1 MKKRFK
7 ILITVILIVIAIV
20 SICFVMLYKTK
31 YAGYNFKNN
40 TLTICNEDDRLH
52 LPKRNQMDGS
62 YDTRID
68 TLIIPDNI
76 KELEYGIDL
85 DLFNVVKIG
94 KNFKDIYAFYD
105 HPHFAFEVDPENPYF
120 TTYGGALYSKNFD
133 TLYST
138 PRHMASIRIH
148 PDTKVIKD
156 EAVSTC
162 DMWAPIVVPQG
173 VLEIEDDALYY
184 VSENT
189 PIVLPDTLTYMGFQE
204 LPRHDV
210 YKTYFYSDDNYV
222 ADESASLGGKIKKEM
237 LPEDMQSINS
247 IDDIYEI
254 TNNGQTLKNDIW
266 FFDEDY
272 NTYYY
277 EEGVLVK
284 GLKRFGRRLSYF
296 DENGVMLEDK
306 WLEYEGNWYY
316 FNIYGVGVENLWIQD
331 YIKGYDEEFDET
343 MPRSKWYY
351 MQQDGTMATSKWIE
365 WDNEWYYVGEDGAMY
380 VDCETPDGY
389 FVDSLG
395 KRQ

>member
-7 ILITVILIVIAIV
+7 ILITVIFIIIAIV
-20 SICFVMLYKTK
+20 SICFVMIYKTK

-76 KELEYGIDL
+76 TELEYGVEL

-94 KNFKDIYAFYD
+94 KNFKDIDSLRNY
-105 HPHFAFEVDPENPYF
+105 PHFAFEVDPENPYF
-120 TTYGGALYSKNFD
+120 TTYGGVLYSKNFD

-138 PRHMASIRIH
+138 PRYMASIRIH
-148 PDTKVIKD
+148 PNTKVIKED
-156 EAVSTC
+156 AISTM
-162 DMWAPIVVPQG
+162 DMVAPIVIPQG
-173 VLEIEDDALYY
+173 VLKIEDEALYY
-184 VSENT
+184 VSQST
-189 PIVLPDTLTYMGFQE
+189 PIVLPDTLTHMGFQE

-247 IDDIYEI
+247 IEDIYEI
-254 TNNGQTLKNDIW
+254 TNNGQTLKNAIW

-272 NTYYY
+272 KRYYY

-284 GLKRFGRRLSYF
+284 GFKKLGKRLSCF
-296 DENGVMLEDK
+296 DENGVMLRDK

-343 MPRSKWYY
+343 TPSSKWYY

-389 FVDSLG
+389 SVDDLG